1 MLQPQ
6 WFMEHIVLTPIISC
20 SGVSR
25 VWQVGQVPW
34 VLLKGGAP
42 LNRFVFDICYPID
55 IFNGL
60 NIGFVR

>member
-1 MLQPQ
+1 MN
-6 WFMEHIVLTPIISC
+6 C

-34 VLLKGGAP
+34 TPLEGGGGGGGGGAP
-42 LNRFVFDICYPID
+42 LNRLVFNICNPID

-60 NIGFVR
+60 NFGFVR